1 MAKRATK
8 KPVGRPKSQALPGM
22 SDRAIK
28 PLEDAAE
35 AYADIRD
42 QRIALNA
49 DEAKLKSAVLALM
62 KKHDKKIYR
71 RDGIEIVIVP
81 PGDETVK
88 VRVRHGGDDDEDE
101 EGGGAQDDGADNG
114 E

>member
-1 MAKRATK
+1 MA
-8 KPVGRPKSQALPGM
+8 
-22 SDRAIK
+22 DRAIK

-49 DEAKLKSAVLALM
+49 DEAKLKAAVLGLM
-62 KKHDKKIYR
+62 KKHGKTIYR
-71 RDGIEIVIVP
+71 RDGIEITVVP

-88 VRVRHGGDDDEDE
+88 VRVRHGDEDE
-101 EGGGAQDDGADNG
+101 DEDNVDEGADADTG